1 MLNSFLQM
9 TWRNPIFMMV
19 AIGAI
24 WFVPGIIIRKVAE
37 DKYREA
43 QKNAQKKKIAS
54 LYPRNGDK
62 NID

>member
-43 QKNAQKKKIAS
+43 QKIEQKKKIAS
-54 LYPRNGDK
+54 LYPRNEDK
-62 NID
+62 NLN